1 MIDPN
6 QGEAPSGARPAERA
20 PERLPAVPKP
30 QTSGETAP
38 EPAGSSDCFRVGDTP
53 VQVSFDPNGKPLD
66 EILRAYFLRLKTG
79 RPPL

>member
-1 MIDPN
+1 MIDQN
-6 QGEAPSGARPAERA
+6 QGAAPSHAEPATRA

-30 QTSGETAP
+30 QGNGESAP
-38 EPAGSSDCFRVGDTP
+38 ELAGSSDCFCVGDTP
-53 VQVSFDPNGKPLD
+53 VQVSFDPCGKPLD